1 MELLDLSKIEYRL
14 AADLKLINILLGI
27 SSHSG
32 KYACFVCY
40 GPCNLVSGPLCT
52 YQHLEDMY
60 LEYAAAGFPVKKM
73 SLFYNVIKPC
83 LINPSNMELY
93 IGNQIPLPQLHL
105 NIGIGNLGWDLV
117 KVIDI
122 LICINDY
129 IYRISWAKLDILSLQ
144 TGLTLY
150 PSLSRATKVR
160 S

>member
-40 GPCNLVSGPLCT
+40 GPCNLVSGPLRT

-73 SLFYNVIKPC
+73 SLFYKSSNHASSTH
-83 LINPSNMELY
+83 LIWS
-93 IGNQIPLPQLHL
+93 
-105 NIGIGNLGWDLV
+105 
-117 KVIDI
+117 
-122 LICINDY
+122 
-129 IYRISWAKLDILSLQ
+129 STLDIKYHYLNF
-144 TGLTLY
+144 T
-150 PSLSRATKVR
+150 
-160 S
+160 